1 MIMPMGIR
9 RIRGR
14 VIPVEELNTGPV
26 LRRTGEGRL
35 GSAGGSLSVAVQYD
49 FKGSTIRPY
58 H

>member
-14 VIPVEELNTGPV
+14 VIPMEELRRGRV
-26 LRRTGEGRL
+26 LKRTGEGRL
-35 GSAGGSLSVAVQYD
+35 GSAGGSLPVAVQYD

-58 H
+58 P